1 MDQSNKNKNK
11 QNVEC
16 VGSGFSSWFNTAVE
30 SCRSSDYF
38 CFFSDLGSKVMRR
51 DQSWGEGGR
60 DLGKRYEIA
69 ILESKIVYRAGK
81 RG

>member
-1 MDQSNKNKNK
+1 
-11 QNVEC
+11 
-16 VGSGFSSWFNTAVE
+16 
-30 SCRSSDYF
+30 
-38 CFFSDLGSKVMRR
+38 MRR